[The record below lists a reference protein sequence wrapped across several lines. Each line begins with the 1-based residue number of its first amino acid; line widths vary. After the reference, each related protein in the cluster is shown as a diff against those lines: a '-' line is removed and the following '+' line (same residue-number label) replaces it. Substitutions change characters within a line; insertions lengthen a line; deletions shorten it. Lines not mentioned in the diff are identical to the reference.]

1 MQSGCADINKRL
13 YIYLIISWTFDQ
25 PRKAADATRYGHC
38 SVPPS
43 PPSRRLC
50 RHNGGTQQEERTQGS
65 VFAALRIPFIIC
77 MCEKLQN
84 CCYFFFS
91 PTPLPPTPVHLPS
104 HNYEYGKK
112 CQDVFGEGAV
122 DFREDADYFP
132 EVHRVMIVFVRC
144 VLSTCQGRDRR
155 WGVPLPALRVRRAIH
170 IDATS
175 TIIAA
180 RVSHWLLHWLLATLE
195 SLQLG
200 LIKDLQRRLDKSCR
214 LFGCL
219 ALSWLVV
226 KDAPQGSGCALK
238 AMPRTFQTETWAR
251 RPCFLHKQVALIESL
266 RHFQWL
272 AIPDLGCVAAHSSPA

>member
-13 YIYLIISWTFDQ
+13 YVYLIISWTFDQ
-25 PRKAADATRYGHC
+25 PRKAADAAWYGRC
-38 SVPPS
+38 SV

-50 RHNGGTQQEERTQGS
+50 RHNGGRQQEERTQGS
-65 VFAALRIPFIIC
+65 IFFCCTPHPFHHLHVWKAS
-77 MCEKLQN
+77 ELLLFL
-84 CCYFFFS
+84 FF
-91 PTPLPPTPVHLPS
+91 TNPPPLPS

-122 DFREDADYFP
+122 DADYFP

-155 WGVPLPALRVRRAIH
+155 WGVPLPALRMTPAIH
-170 IDATS
+170 IQATN

-180 RVSHWLLHWLLATLE
+180 RVSRWLLRWLLATLE
-195 SLQLG
+195 SLRLG
-200 LIKDLQRRLDKSCR
+200 LIRDLQRRLDKACR
-214 LFGCL
+214 LFGCP

-226 KDAPQGSGCALK
+226 KDAPEGSGWALE
-238 AMPRTFQTETWAR
+238 ATPRTFQTETWAR
-251 RPCFLHKQVALIESL
+251 RPCFLHKQVALIESF